1 MNVSAPIA
9 NSPLRRSSSLVFVK
23 REGQGGL
30 SESVSSHARYKLR
43 FTRNAFRAI
52 CTNPCIHVISLTS
65 SGDRD
70 TSNTMPS
77 TLVPDT
83 TDNRPTV
90 LIVDDESAPRA
101 ALTQI
106 LGQDFQ
112 ILTAENAR
120 AALAVLDDH
129 GVDLVTLDLKLP
141 DRSGSDLLHDIK
153 RAHAEIEVIMVT
165 AYGSLQS
172 AMDCIR
178 HGAAGFLLKPFN
190 ASELLAISLQTAQKK
205 LRLDQLRPI
214 LTHSTTLW
222 GPEPACTK
230 AWQAL
235 VHDYTTMNRT
245 GSLSPSHSDET
256 SPLVPL
262 ISDLLEAKDRH
273 LLNHGSRVSFYATL
287 VANRLS
293 LPIAEQQSL
302 ALGALVHDLDLISVP
317 ESHVLK
323 MESDQQIHRP
333 DLGARMGRAMG
344 LSADAVQ
351 IIALHHERWD
361 GTGYPFGLREE
372 STPLLA
378 RIVGIAQ
385 AFDDLTAEKPERT
398 SLPINEALQR
408 IEQQAG
414 AAFDP
419 KLTELFCRTMREQPP
434 QS

>member
-1 MNVSAPIA
+1 MS
-9 NSPLRRSSSLVFVK
+9 
-23 REGQGGL
+23 
-30 SESVSSHARYKLR
+30 
-43 FTRNAFRAI
+43 
-52 CTNPCIHVISLTS
+52 
-65 SGDRD
+65 
-70 TSNTMPS
+70 S

-83 TDNRPTV
+83 TDPKPTV
-90 LIVDDESAPRA
+90 LIVDDEATPRA
-101 ALTQI
+101 TLTQI
-106 LGQDFQ
+106 LRQDFH
-112 ILTAENAR
+112 IFTAENAQ

-141 DRSGSDLLHDIK
+141 DRSGSDLLNDIK
-153 RAHAEIEVIMVT
+153 RAHTEIEVIMVT

-205 LRLDQLRPI
+205 LRLDQLRPV
-214 LTHSTTLW
+214 LAGSTALW
-222 GPEPACTK
+222 GQEPACTK

-235 VHDYTTMNRT
+235 VNDYSTMNRT
-245 GSLSPSHSDET
+245 GSLSASHNDEI
-256 SPLVPL
+256 SPLAPL

-273 LLNHGSRVSFYATL
+273 LLNHGNRVSFYATL

-317 ESHVLK
+317 DNTLLN
-323 MESDQQIHRP
+323 MESDVQIHRP
-333 DLGARMGRAMG
+333 NLGARMGRAMG

-372 STPLLA
+372 RTPLLA

-385 AFDDLTAEKPERT
+385 VFDDMTAEKPERT
-398 SLPINEALQR
+398 SFPINEALQQ

-414 AAFDP
+414 TAFDP
-419 KLTELFCRTMREQPP
+419 ALTEIFCRTMREQPP
-434 QS
+434 PAVNWKPGEAESNQIQPESF